1 MYRTLRHRS
10 PVALRSQDIQIKLS
24 SLRQQIWMGVT
35 ENIEKNIALPFV
47 REPLSWG
54 ISNMALRQ
62 DKTDSEALLK
72 YAKSSRILL

>member
-1 MYRTLRHRS
+1 MRHRS
-10 PVALRSQDIQIKLS
+10 PIALRSQDIQIKLS

-47 REPLSWG
+47 RKPLSWG

>member
-10 PVALRSQDIQIKLS
+10 PVALSQDIQIKVS

-35 ENIEKNIALPFV
+35 ENIEKNIAHPFV

-72 YAKSSRILL
+72 YATFS

>member
-1 MYRTLRHRS
+1 MRHRS

-35 ENIEKNIALPFV
+35 ENIERNPFV

-54 ISNMALRQ
+54 ISNMALKQ

-72 YAKSSRILL
+72 YAKFS